1 MKRIAILTPGG
12 DAPGENAAI
21 WSATKTALEQDFF
34 PVGVLWG
41 FRGLVEQDFI
51 ENPDLLQH
59 LAWSR
64 INSGG
69 TVLRTARYR
78 RFREDP
84 SVRQI
89 ALDNL
94 QSRSLHYL
102 VIIGGNGSLSGAVTL
117 AREAEQRNQPLH
129 IAFIPATIDNDLG
142 QTDYSI
148 GFDSAVN
155 VALEAIEKVRDHAES
170 SGRMLIVQVMGAQH
184 GQIALEVG
192 LSARADAI
200 LIPEKAS
207 FQDVIREYE
216 GQPWEEFLWQISCPL
231 IARANQ
237 FRQMRD
243 GREAGVRAGSIL
255 VVAEAVVGKI
265 EGGLKALAQQMEQ
278 NAVLYWAL
286 LKGGEDPNRL
296 SYREAVARSWRI
308 ELPSSLPIVPEDL
321 KNSVHHL
328 YRSLPSLSPPVIA
341 EYLLDPLL
349 EVRTVVLGHI
359 QRGGSP
365 TAFTRD
371 LALRMGASAVEALG
385 HPPKKLTSVRMT
397 AIQKGE
403 VKILEVKCLEDFVK
417 RGVDESR
424 YHLASLLAKTHR
436 SDKPFPSQ
444 RNATGERDE

>member
-21 WSATKTALEQDFF
+21 WSATKTALEQGLF

-51 ENPDLLQH
+51 ENPNLLQH
-59 LAWSR
+59 LAWLK

-84 SVRQI
+84 SVRQT

-94 QSRSLHYL
+94 QSRNLHHL

-117 AREAEQRNQPLH
+117 AKEAEQREQPLH
-129 IAFIPATIDNDLG
+129 IVFIPATIDNDLG

-200 LIPEKAS
+200 LIPENAF
-207 FQDVIREYE
+207 FQEVIKEYE
-216 GQPWEEFLWQISCPL
+216 GQPWEEFLWQISRPL
-231 IARANQ
+231 IARANR
-237 FRQMRD
+237 FRQMRN

-255 VVAEAVVGKI
+255 VVAEAVAEKI

-278 NAVLYWAL
+278 NALLYWAL
-286 LKGGEDPNRL
+286 LKGGENPDHL
-296 SYREAVARSWRI
+296 SYREAVARSRQM
-308 ELPSSLPIVPEDL
+308 ELSSSLSIIPKDL
-321 KNSVHHL
+321 KNSVQNL
-328 YRSLPSLSPPVIA
+328 YCSFPALPPPVIA

-349 EVRTVVLGHI
+349 EVRTVVLGYI

-371 LALRMGASAVEALG
+371 LALRMGASAVEALSRS
-385 HPPKKLTSVRMT
+385 PEKLTSVRMT
-397 AIQKGE
+397 ALQKGE
-403 VKILEVKCLEDFVK
+403 VKILEVKHLEDFIQK
-417 RGVDESR
+417 GVDQSR
-424 YHLASLLAKTHR
+424 YYLASLLAKTHR
-436 SDKPFPSQ
+436 LEGPFSSWE
-444 RNATGERDE
+444 GD

>member
-21 WSATKTALEQDFF
+21 WSATKTALEYGFF
-34 PVGVLWG
+34 PLGVLWG

-51 ENPDLLQH
+51 EDPDLLQH

-84 SVRQI
+84 SVRQT
-89 ALDNL
+89 ALANL
-94 QSRSLHYL
+94 QSRNLHHL
-102 VIIGGNGSLSGAVTL
+102 VIIGGNGSLKGAVTL
-117 AREAEQRNQPLH
+117 AKEAEQRGQPLH
-129 IAFIPATIDNDLG
+129 IAFVPATIDNDLG

-170 SGRMLIVQVMGAQH
+170 SGRMVIVQVMGAQH

-200 LIPEKAS
+200 LIPEKAN
-207 FQDVIREYE
+207 FQTAIREYE

-231 IARANQ
+231 IARAHQ

-255 VVAEAVVGKI
+255 VVAEAVAEKL

-278 NAVLYWAL
+278 NALLYWAL
-286 LKGGEDPNRL
+286 LKGGENPDRL
-296 SYREAVARSWRI
+296 SYREAFARSRQI
-308 ELPSSLPIVPEDL
+308 ELSSSLPSVPEDL
-321 KNSVHHL
+321 KDSVHHL
-328 YRSLPSLSPPVIA
+328 HHSLPALSPPLIA

-371 LALRMGASAVEALG
+371 LALRMGAVAISAFSQPLE
-385 HPPKKLTSVRMT
+385 KLTSVRMT
-397 AIQKGE
+397 ALQNGE
-403 VKILEVKCLEDFVK
+403 VKILEVKCLEDFLK
-417 RGVDESR
+417 KGVDESR

-436 SDKPFPSQ
+436 LDYPPSDQEKV
-444 RNATGERDE
+444 